1 MARGSSKCL
10 FLFPL
15 SLLIICYSGT
25 LVGFYYHA
33 NAKTADS
40 SSIKT
45 STFFKLKEVAPS
57 QIETFAADNQGLSSL
72 TNFGEPVH
80 LFLNADQ
87 IKNVLHSEPSSISL
101 LKLKA
106 QTLASH
112 PQARLEGIILEFGYQ
127 NVGRTELRKISS
139 TLALVNGVM
148 NSEKKM
154 KVSVAFPLAFL
165 ERLGKD
171 GSEEPLHRLFSSIE
185 KSAPMVIIEDNIAS
199 EPGDRDKVVRSVIQ
213 RALLAGSLFSPNH
226 IPLVLS
232 LKTPVFH
239 STAEAAQLIDSVLKS
254 LESNGQTKP
263 GKIVELYT
271 DVSDMQELRY
281 RDVQHKRP
289 VSFHRELL
297 SHLKHS
303 LRDLVTSP
311 TTTFP
316 VTPVSATP
324 VTTPDTS
331 APTIITVPST
341 TPVTETPENPPAT
354 PIVFPPTN
362 PVNPPVPVTNPAAP
376 IMLPPTN
383 PVNPPVPI
391 TNPAATPIA
400 VPGAQPVTNPV
411 TTYPSPPGG
420 VPVTTPVTNPVAPP
434 ATTNAPAVPGQS
446 WCVARSG
453 VSETALQQA
462 LDYACGIGGADCSQ
476 IQQGA
481 SCYNP
486 TTLQNHAS
494 YAFNSY
500 YQKNPVA
507 TSCDFG
513 GTAVVVNANPS
524 VGSCIYQTYP
534 LSSAP
539 ATTTTPTPTPT
550 TASLSPPSTGV
561 PMTSSGTPPAVVN
574 PVSTSPTGFTLESPP
589 AVNTS
594 TSASTKLQPYSYT
607 GNIVVLTT
615 LVAARL
621 MLAR

>member
-1 MARGSSKCL
+1 
-10 FLFPL
+10 
-15 SLLIICYSGT
+15 
-25 LVGFYYHA
+25 
-33 NAKTADS
+33 
-40 SSIKT
+40 
-45 STFFKLKEVAPS
+45 
-57 QIETFAADNQGLSSL
+57 
-72 TNFGEPVH
+72 
-80 LFLNADQ
+80 
-87 IKNVLHSEPSSISL
+87 IKNVLHSEPSAISL

-112 PQARLEGIILEFGYQ
+112 RQARLEGVILYFGYQ
-127 NVGRTELRKISS
+127 KVGPTELRKMSS
-139 TLALVNGVM
+139 TLELVNGVM

-165 ERLGKD
+165 ESLGKD
-171 GSEEPLHRLFSSIE
+171 CSEELRRLFSSIE
-185 KSAPMVIIEDNIAS
+185 KSAPMVIIEDNMAS

-213 RALLAGSLFSPNH
+213 RAILAGSLFSPNH

-232 LKTPVFH
+232 LKPPVFH
-239 STAEAAQLIDSVLKS
+239 STAEAAQLIGSVLKS
-254 LESNGQTKP
+254 LESNCQIKP
-263 GKIVELYT
+263 GQMVELYT
-271 DVSDMQELRY
+271 DVSDMLELRY
-281 RDVQHKRP
+281 RDVRYKRP

-303 LRDLVTSP
+303 RHDLDTSP

-324 VTTPDTS
+324 VTAPDTS

-341 TPVTETPENPPAT
+341 IPVTETPENP
-354 PIVFPPTN
+354 
-362 PVNPPVPVTNPAAP
+362 AAP
-376 IMLPPTN
+376 IIFPPTN

-400 VPGAQPVTNPV
+400 VPGGQPVTNPV

-453 VSETALQQA
+453 VSEAALQQA

-486 TTLQNHAS
+486 NSLQNHAS

-513 GTAVVVNANPS
+513 GTATIVNVNPS

-539 ATTTTPTPTPT
+539 ATPTTTPTPTPT

-561 PMTSSGTPPAVVN
+561 PISSAGTPPAVMN
-574 PVSTSPTGFTLESPP
+574 PVSTSPTGFTLASPP
-589 AVNTS
+589 AANSSTS
-594 TSASTKLQPYSYT
+594 TSTKLQPYSYT
-607 GNIVVLTT
+607 GHTVVLTT
-615 LVAARL
+615 LVATRL